1 MAKKVEVQ
9 ALAVKRQTSS
19 VRGDAIASEATVIR
33 HTNPQEVFWNRIL
46 FALVL
51 VWTFLAL
58 CFPMFDTDFWW
69 HLKTGEWILAGNGIP
84 YVDLYTFRDSDKPWI
99 DLHWGFQ
106 VLITVLY
113 HAGGIPLVTLTK
125 AAVITGAVAIAWR
138 AGGSQL
144 STWKKA
150 LLWILPIVCVVGR
163 GNERP
168 EMLSQLFLT
177 IWLLIARQTDSR
189 PNLIWYLPLLQLVWV
204 NCHALFVLGL
214 VVGFCY
220 GVDAITREIGQGR
233 FGLQPRIAG
242 PNLRTIFFAAGF
254 VALACFVNP
263 YFEEGAFF
271 PLTLFRKFSVEREF
285 YRQNIG
291 EFRSPIDYLLSFGLT
306 NIYLAAELAV
316 WFVTAFSFFWL
327 LASKRRWSPFRLLLF
342 AGFSHLA
349 WQMSRN
355 TNIFA
360 LVSGFIACENFAD
373 SAFSSVETARPGP
386 NSETRPTKW
395 LSVLVFGLC
404 LMVVTGWWNEIGEKN
419 KPFTLGEAP
428 RWFIHDAAKFAGQPG
443 FPDFAFVSNI
453 GQAEV
458 YVYHNGPKRRVFMDA
473 RLEVCTQ
480 RTFELYNNVL
490 ADMAS
495 GSTRWQSLFAGGELP
510 VVILDSRTSRMAIS
524 GLLNT
529 PSWRLVFADSAGAVF
544 LPTSK
549 ANQLKLPVADPTPL
563 MYPDGPPKK

>member
-1 MAKKVEVQ
+1 MHAICEVP
-9 ALAVKRQTSS
+9 ALEVKQQTSS
-19 VRGDAIASEATVIR
+19 VRGDAIASSETVI
-33 HTNPQEVFWNRIL
+33 HHVNSQELLWNRIL
-46 FALVL
+46 YILVM

-84 YVDLYTFRDSDKPWI
+84 YVDLYTFRDSDKAWI

-106 VLITVLY
+106 VLITLLY

-125 AAVITGAVAIAWR
+125 AATITGAVAVAWH
-138 AGGSQL
+138 AGGQSM
-144 STWKKA
+144 STWNKS
-150 LLWILPIVCVVGR
+150 LLWILPSVCIVGR

-177 IWLLIARQTDSR
+177 IWLLIARMTEVR
-189 PNLIWYLPLLQLVWV
+189 PKWIWYLPLVQLVWV

-214 VVGFCY
+214 VIGFCY
-220 GVDAITREIGQGR
+220 GVDAIARTIGRGR
-233 FGLQPRIAG
+233 FGLEPRTSG
-242 PNLRTIFFAAGF
+242 PNLRTVFIVGGV
-254 VALACFVNP
+254 VAVSCFINP

-271 PLTLFRKFSVEREF
+271 PLTLYRKFSVEREF

-291 EFRSPIDYLLSFGLT
+291 EFRSPVDYVLQFGLT
-306 NIYLAAELAV
+306 NIYLVSELAV
-316 WFVTAFSFFWL
+316 WLVTAISFVWL
-327 LASKRRWSPFRLLLF
+327 LVVKRRWSPFRFLLF

-373 SAFSSVETARPGP
+373 AVRYRDEAVGSAPKNALMQTKLTAA
-386 NSETRPTKW
+386 
-395 LSVLVFGLC
+395 LVMGLC
-404 LMVVTGWWNEIGEKN
+404 LAVVTGWWNEIGEKN

-428 RWFIHDAAKFAGQPG
+428 RWFIHDAARFAGQPG
-443 FPDFAFVSNI
+443 FPDIAFVSNI

-458 YVYHNGPKRRVFMDA
+458 YVFHNGPKRKVFMDA

-480 RTFELYNNVL
+480 RTFELFNNVL
-490 ADMAS
+490 ADMAN
-495 GSTRWQSLFAGGELP
+495 GRTHWQSLFPNGELP
-510 VVILDSRTSRMAIS
+510 VVILDSRTSRMAIG

-529 PSWRLVFADSAGAVF
+529 PTWRLVFADSAGAVF
-544 LPTSK
+544 LPNSK
-549 ANQLKLPVADPTPL
+549 ADELKLPMVDPSPL